1 MLHEYVVVMK
11 EAGVA
16 SSQVCLSVFLLFG
29 LCFVTSV
36 PTLPVMTVLLPSSV
50 SLVVLSE
57 ISLLQKLVET
67 LNVTQYSQREWLSV
81 L

>member
-11 EAGVA
+11 EAEVA

-50 SLVVLSE
+50 SLVVLLE

-67 LNVTQYSQREWLSV
+67 LTVTQYSQREWLSA